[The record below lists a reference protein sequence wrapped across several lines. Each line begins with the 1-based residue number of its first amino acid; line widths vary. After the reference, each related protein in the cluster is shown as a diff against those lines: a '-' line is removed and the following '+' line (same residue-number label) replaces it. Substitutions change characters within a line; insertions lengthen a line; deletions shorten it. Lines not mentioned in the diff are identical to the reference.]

1 MAKFVAELPTDI
13 IKKFEATA
21 DQTEEIMGEMT
32 RAAAEVV
39 LHNIEN
45 TAPEVL
51 KGHTKVSKTYR
62 TPSDG
67 GINTKVYITGYI
79 PFSNPARQYFSRR
92 GGNGTMYHTDKG
104 VPADFLAKLYEYGR
118 STSPFP
124 KHPYL
129 RKALKKDQIEE
140 AMTTVRV
147 RRYKDLWG
155 YEDYVNNWITSG
167 YGGKG

>member
-21 DQTEEIMGEMT
+21 EETEEIMGEMT
-32 RAAAEVV
+32 RAGAEVV
-39 LHNIEN
+39 LHNVEAN
-45 TAPEVL
+45 APNVL
-51 KGHTKVSKTYR
+51 KGHIKISKTYN
-62 TPSDG
+62 TPSDN
-67 GINTKVYITGYI
+67 GINTKVFFSGYI
-79 PFSNPARQYFSRR
+79 PFSNPNRSYFARR
-92 GGNGTMYHTDKG
+92 GAGGTMYYTDQG

-124 KHPYL
+124 KHPCL
-129 RKALKKDQIEE
+129 RKSVKKDQIEA
-140 AMTTVRV
+140 AMTRVRV

-167 YGGKG
+167 YGGGG